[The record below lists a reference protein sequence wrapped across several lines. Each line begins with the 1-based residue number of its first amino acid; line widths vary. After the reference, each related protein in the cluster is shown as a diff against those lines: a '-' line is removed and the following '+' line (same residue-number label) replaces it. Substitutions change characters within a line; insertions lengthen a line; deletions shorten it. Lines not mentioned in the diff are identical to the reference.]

1 MSVVMFFDAAP
12 RQSELLRRIAIIAI
26 GLSLAVAA
34 HQIGST
40 LISCLRLSG
49 PDPTACSVPE
59 VTLPHTDTEGRDTPG
74 QLPGIS
80 QFFMTKTASASS
92 VTPCSDPNVK
102 FGVR

>member
-1 MSVVMFFDAAP
+1 MRKNEWAAGFQGTAP
-12 RQSELLRRIAIIAI
+12 HRMRP
-26 GLSLAVAA
+26 VAA